1 MHVAARKIEKFWVN
15 DLCDIYLEDIKRDI
29 LEKGPDYLRSLNLL
43 VQLTGMTLRLVHP
56 FMPFITE
63 NLYQQLQFSLCKGAV
78 SKYKYKSILQLPY
91 PSVKEDPFLKF
102 FDGAYM
108 DDYEKVFAIS
118 RKIRWFR
125 QNFFI
130 NREPLIEKIRVV
142 SLSSTLPEYRKM
154 LRASINNPDCQ
165 LEFVDLYDIYKFSD
179 CYCVEVKL
187 GQDSEEDSS
196 SSSSDD
202 SASSAKS
209 CGKANSLESDEIYLL
224 FTTRKDKLENRLRD
238 AKLNLSKEKITSL
251 LNQFDGLHTTRFSE
265 NYKRLTKIIS

>member
-1 MHVAARKIEKFWVN
+1 
-15 DLCDIYLEDIKRDI
+15 
-29 LEKGPDYLRSLNLL
+29 
-43 VQLTGMTLRLVHP
+43 MTLQLMHP

-63 NLYQQLQFSLCKGAV
+63 NLYQQLQFSLSKRAV
-78 SKYKYKSILQLPY
+78 TKYKYKSILQLPY

-142 SLSSTLPEYRKM
+142 SLSFTLPEYGKM
-154 LRASINNPDCQ
+154 LRASINNPDCL

-187 GQDSEEDSS
+187 GQDSEDDSTS

-202 SASSAKS
+202 SDSTAESR
-209 CGKANSLESDEIYLL
+209 GKANSLESDEIYLL

-238 AKLNLSKEKITSL
+238 AKLKLSEEKIASL
-251 LNQFDGLHTTRFSE
+251 LNQFDRLHTTRFSE